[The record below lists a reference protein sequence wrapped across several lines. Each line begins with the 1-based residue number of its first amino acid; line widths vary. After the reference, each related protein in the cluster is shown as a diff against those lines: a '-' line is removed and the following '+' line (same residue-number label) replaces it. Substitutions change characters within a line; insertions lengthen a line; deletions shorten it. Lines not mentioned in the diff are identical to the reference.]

1 MPTQVVDFGEQAEH
15 VDEFVTHPAGYE
27 GVFVVTQ
34 DAVKKERD
42 GDVIG
47 VEIVGAV
54 DGANVREYMAR
65 YRDKETGKMGFAA
78 FRVGGVLTAF
88 GVRKHG
94 EPINPT
100 SLLDIRKGMRAPCR
114 LRIDAYGK
122 CKSCGKVGAD
132 LADKA
137 KCRCGGTIDRRE
149 RNEVD
154 RWLEPDAQVG
164 GAPRAAGRQTE
175 TEASNDAWG

>member
-15 VDEFVTHPAGYE
+15 VDEFITHPAGYE
-27 GVFVVTQ
+27 GVFVASQ
-34 DAVKKERD
+34 DAEKKTRD

-47 VEIVGAV
+47 VEIVGSV
-54 DGANVREYMAR
+54 DGANVREYLAR
-65 YRDKETGKMGFAA
+65 YQDRDTGKMGFAA

-88 GVRKHG
+88 GLRKHG
-94 EPINPT
+94 DMVNPT
-100 SLLDIRKGMRAPCR
+100 RLLDIRNGMRAPCK
-114 LRIDAYGK
+114 LKIHAYGK
-122 CKSCGKVGAD
+122 CKACGKAGAE

-137 KCRCGGTIDRRE
+137 QCRCGGAIDRRE

-164 GAPRAAGRQTE
+164 GAKQAGRQAE

>member
-1 MPTQVVDFGEQAEH
+1 
-15 VDEFVTHPAGYE
+15 
-27 GVFVVTQ
+27 
-34 DAVKKERD
+34 
-42 GDVIG
+42 
-47 VEIVGAV
+47 VEIVGSV

-65 YRDKETGKMGFAA
+65 YRDKDTGKMGFAA

-88 GVRKHG
+88 GLRKHG
-94 EPINPT
+94 DLVNPT
-100 SLLDIRKGMRAPCR
+100 KLLEIKQGMRAPCK
-114 LRIDAYGK
+114 LKIHAYGK
-122 CKSCGKVGAD
+122 CKSCGRAGAD

-137 KCRCGGTIDRRE
+137 QCRCGGTIDRRE

-164 GAPRAAGRQTE
+164 GAPKAAGRQAE